1 MEEDF
6 ECPICLDIFGIN
18 QNHIKAPK
26 VLKCG
31 DTICKECL
39 EMILKKSD
47 EEFFLCPLCKEKINK
62 EKNIDD
68 YTTNKKVISI
78 VNSCFNLS
86 NKELESLENDY
97 PIQYNII
104 SLGNTRVGKTSIF
117 QRLSKDIFSEN
128 IGSTI
133 GCYTYIYNIK
143 YKNKKYKL
151 TLHDPSGQEK
161 YKSVTKNFI
170 RNTDGVLFI
179 YDISNQESFNDLK
192 IWFEFYKEENE
203 KVIGLLIGNKCDCES
218 KVNTEE
224 AEKFAEEHGLKY
236 LETSAKFDKNIRKA
250 IACILEKIIKSK
262 ENKESKGIK
271 KIIERY
277 NSLSSIDTDS
287 LNDIKLSKKKNCA
300 C

>member
-86 NKELESLENDY
+86 NKDLESLENNY
-97 PIQYNII
+97 PIQFNII
-104 SLGNTRVGKTSIF
+104 SLGNTSVGKTSIF
-117 QRLSKDIFSEN
+117 QRLSKDIFSDN
-128 IGSTI
+128 VGTTI
-133 GCYTYIYNIK
+133 GCDTYIYNIK

-161 YKSVTKNFI
+161 HKSVTKNFI
-170 RNTDGVLFI
+170 RNTDGVLP
-179 YDISNQESFNDLK
+179 
-192 IWFEFYKEENE
+192 
-203 KVIGLLIGNKCDCES
+203 
-218 KVNTEE
+218 
-224 AEKFAEEHGLKY
+224 
-236 LETSAKFDKNIRKA
+236 
-250 IACILEKIIKSK
+250 
-262 ENKESKGIK
+262 
-271 KIIERY
+271 
-277 NSLSSIDTDS
+277 
-287 LNDIKLSKKKNCA
+287 
-300 C
+300 